1 MKRLILTLLAFLL
14 LAAGCVTDLPADP
27 LGVTEQY
34 EFEPGDPVE
43 TTTTTTEPD
52 AGPQLITERWLRRGL
67 DMHTI
72 QTIDEPVAQFLFD
85 QHVEVLG
92 SGLAHDWDRH
102 PTGWI
107 LARPQHIVGTPFKI
121 IVEFGGPTYAAGDGT
136 VTETNCRNL
145 PGGGVATT
153 GDYSTV
159 SNETDSPIEHEINDT
174 TTESE
179 SQTNSLAQSLELSTG
194 ESFEAGVNFGGA
206 EAKTTLDFTQ
216 TFGLNTESIAE
227 SASSSEHSVK
237 DLTEVAG
244 NTTVNFADTLNSSR
258 TACDLKIRSTGDWGG
273 LAIIPPVDRP
283 FTGDTF
289 CSGSSLY
296 AGQVGR
302 DYGHGHNGSILRRS
316 DLFHGSGCRI
326 ELDSADG
333 LVRLLRGTDVRCPN
347 CDQLEFNDLAER
359 AIVWFGLQK
368 SRHISFDGRRISAVH
383 KDASYKAYD
392 TTGYDQGCVDDV
404 LDDVGTPITDD
415 LLDGCQP

>member
-1 MKRLILTLLAFLL
+1 MKRTIVALLALVL

-27 LGVTEQY
+27 LGVTEQS
-34 EFEPGDPVE
+34 EFETGDPFE
-43 TTTTTTEPD
+43 TTTTTAD

-67 DMHTI
+67 DLHVI
-72 QTIDEPVAQFLFD
+72 QSIDEPVAQLIFD
-85 QHVEVLG
+85 QHVEVIG

-121 IVEFGGPTYAAGDGT
+121 IVEFGGPTYAAGAGT

-145 PGGGVATT
+145 PGGGVSTT
-153 GDYSTV
+153 GDYTTV
-159 SNETDSPIEHEINDT
+159 ANMTDSPIEHEINDT
-174 TTESE
+174 VTQSE
-179 SQTNSLAQSLELSTG
+179 SHSNSLTESLELSAG
-194 ESFEAGVNFGGA
+194 ETVEAGVSFGGV

-216 TFGLNTESIAE
+216 TFGLTTESVASYE
-227 SASSSEHSVK
+227 SSSEHSVK
-237 DLTEVAG
+237 DLIEVDG
-244 NTTVNFADTLNSSR
+244 HTTIDFADTLNSGR
-258 TACDLKIRSTGDWGG
+258 TACDLKIEATGDWGG

-283 FTGDTF
+283 RTGDTF
-289 CSGSSLY
+289 CSRSSLY

-333 LVRLLRGTDVRCPN
+333 LIRLMRGTDVRCPH
-347 CDQLEFNDLAER
+347 CDQLEFNALAER

-392 TTGYDQGCVDDV
+392 TTGYDRRVRG
-404 LDDVGTPITDD
+404 
-415 LLDGCQP
+415 